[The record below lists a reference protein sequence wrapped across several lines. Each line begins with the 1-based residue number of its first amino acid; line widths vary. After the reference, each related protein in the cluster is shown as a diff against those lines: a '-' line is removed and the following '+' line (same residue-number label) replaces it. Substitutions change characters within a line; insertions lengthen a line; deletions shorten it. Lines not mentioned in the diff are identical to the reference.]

1 MMQEIMQYGN
11 RVRGFSRNARVYLL
25 ASFLGSLYYGVFGVL
40 GNLYFMQAGLTEGF
54 LGTMISVGSLT
65 RVVLAVP
72 AGLLSDRIG
81 RRNALFLAAGVI
93 ALAEVTM
100 IAFPSPVTVI
110 AAFAMASA
118 AGTIMMVT
126 GSPFLTENSNK
137 EERSHLFSVSMA
149 CHTVSGVAG
158 SLLGGLLPMLW
169 GGVLRLSPD
178 SLLVYRMT
186 LFTALIVL
194 GLSVI
199 PYSRIREVRQATSRI
214 RVWPIRL
221 RNPRLVAKLALP
233 ELLMGLGAGL
243 LVPFLNVYFS
253 RHLLATSA
261 QVGFIFSA
269 MNLVT
274 TVAVLWA
281 PVLGI
286 RRGKVGAT
294 VLTRL
299 LSIPMLLV
307 IAMTGN
313 LWVAATA
320 AWVRSALM
328 NIGSPLM
335 GSFSM
340 EILEAKERATVSS
353 ILGMLWSLGWG
364 LGAKLAGDIMQNYSY
379 TMPYYFTMV
388 LYIASALFLYR
399 FFGRDEHRLVA
410 GDCRE

>member
-1 MMQEIMQYGN
+1 MMQEIMQYGA
-11 RVRGFSRNARVYLL
+11 RLRGFSHNARVYLL

-65 RVVLAVP
+65 RVVFAVP

-81 RRNALFLAAGVI
+81 RRNSLFLAAGVI
-93 ALAEVTM
+93 ALAEVAM
-100 IAFPSPVTVI
+100 ITFPTPVTVI

-118 AGTIMMVT
+118 ASTIMMVT
-126 GSPFLTENSNK
+126 GSPFLTENSSK

-158 SLLGGLLPMLW
+158 SILGGLLPMIW

-178 SLLVYRMT
+178 SFMVYRMT
-186 LFTALIVL
+186 LFTALLVL
-194 GLSVI
+194 ALSVV
-199 PYSRIREVRQATSRI
+199 PYSRIKEVRQESVKHK
-214 RVWPIRL
+214 VWPLRL
-221 RNPRLVAKLALP
+221 HNPKLTAKLAVP
-233 ELLMGLGAGL
+233 ELLMGLGAGMF
-243 LVPFLNVYFS
+243 VPFLNVYFS
-253 RHLLATSA
+253 RHLSAASA

-281 PVLGI
+281 PVLGM
-286 RRGKVGAT
+286 RRGKIGAT

-299 LSIPMLLV
+299 LSIPILLV
-307 IAMTGN
+307 IALTGN
-313 LWVAATA
+313 LWVAAVA
-320 AWVRSALM
+320 AWLRSALM
-328 NIGSPLM
+328 NMSNPLM

-340 EILEAKERATVSS
+340 EILSTRERATVSS

-364 LGAKLAGDIMQNYSY
+364 LSAKLAGHIMQNYSY
-379 TMPYYFTMV
+379 TMPYYFTVV
-388 LYIASALFLYR
+388 LYTASALLLYR
-399 FFGRDEHRLVA
+399 FFGREEHGLLEQA
-410 GDCRE
+410 GD

>member
-1 MMQEIMQYGN
+1 MMQEIMQYGA
-11 RVRGFSRNARVYLL
+11 RLRGFSHNARVYLL

-65 RVVLAVP
+65 RVVFAVP

-81 RRNALFLAAGVI
+81 RRNSLFLAAGVI
-93 ALAEVTM
+93 ALAEVAM
-100 IAFPSPVTVI
+100 ITFPTPVTVI

-118 AGTIMMVT
+118 ASTIMMVT
-126 GSPFLTENSNK
+126 GSPFLTENSSK

-158 SLLGGLLPMLW
+158 SILGGLLPMIW

-178 SLLVYRMT
+178 SFMVYRMT
-186 LFTALIVL
+186 LFTALLVL
-194 GLSVI
+194 ALSVV
-199 PYSRIREVRQATSRI
+199 PYSRIKEVRQESVKHK
-214 RVWPIRL
+214 VWPLRL
-221 RNPRLVAKLALP
+221 HNPKLTAKLAVP
-233 ELLMGLGAGL
+233 ELLMGLGAGMF
-243 LVPFLNVYFS
+243 VPFLNVYFS
-253 RHLLATSA
+253 RHLSATSA

-281 PVLGI
+281 PVLGM
-286 RRGKVGAT
+286 RRGKIGAT

-299 LSIPMLLV
+299 LSIPILLV
-307 IAMTGN
+307 IALTGN
-313 LWVAATA
+313 LWVAAVA
-320 AWVRSALM
+320 AWLRSALM
-328 NIGSPLM
+328 NMSNPLM

-340 EILEAKERATVSS
+340 EILSTRERATVSS

-364 LGAKLAGDIMQNYSY
+364 LSAKLAGHIMQNYSY
-379 TMPYYFTMV
+379 TMPYYFTVV
-388 LYIASALFLYR
+388 LYTASALLLYR
-399 FFGRDEHRLVA
+399 FFGREEHGLLEQA
-410 GDCRE
+410 GD